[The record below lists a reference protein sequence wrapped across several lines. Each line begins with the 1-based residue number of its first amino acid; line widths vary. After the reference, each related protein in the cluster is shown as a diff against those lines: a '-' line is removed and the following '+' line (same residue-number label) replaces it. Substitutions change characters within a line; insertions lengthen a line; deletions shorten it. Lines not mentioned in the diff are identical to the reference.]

1 MRPVSP
7 EVALSVTEVRT
18 GTFEVAGEIDAHS
31 APALALRLSTVEV
44 PVLVLDLA
52 EVSFMDSSG
61 LRVIVEL
68 HQRQVSAGGQL
79 VIRRPSRPVGR
90 LFDIGG
96 LGAML
101 ATES

>member
-1 MRPVSP
+1 VSP

-31 APALALRLSTVEV
+31 APDLADRLSAVEV
-44 PVLVLDLA
+44 PVLVLDLS

-68 HQRQVSAGGQL
+68 HQRQVAAGGSL
-79 VIRRPSRPVGR
+79 EIRRPSRPVSR
-90 LFDIGG
+90 LFDLGG
-96 LGAML
+96 LGTML
-101 ATES
+101 ALES